1 MISSKQRNKINPVR
15 RLNPKQKK
23 QFYIFNK
30 NLCEPSICW
39 HSFYRNLDFKIF
51 MNTII
56 DFMKRNYK
64 IILAVV
70 LLSATLFAFRNTS
83 FTESTTSEKDKM
95 LLELLTFVIEKG
107 HYSPA
112 TIDDTFSKGV
122 YKDYIQALDPSK
134 RFFLQSD
141 IDEFSKYETQLDDQL
156 LNKDLTFFNLTYDR
170 LIKRMEEGKSLYK
183 DILSTPFDYTVD
195 ETFNT
200 DYEKAPY
207 AKNAAELKEKWR
219 KQLKLSTLSSLTDRL
234 KIQENKEKGIVDK
247 DPKSSSDVLKPGE
260 FVDNINNTEKEKSD
274 KSTDGKPKTL
284 AELEKITR
292 ESSLKSLDEYFGFMK
307 ELTRDDWFSIYIN
320 SITARFDPHTNYF
333 PPEEKERFDVSISG
347 KFEGIGARLQ
357 KKNDFT
363 EITELISGGPAW
375 RGKQLEA
382 GDVIMKVAQG
392 NGEPLDIV
400 GMRLDD
406 VVKKIK
412 GPKGSE
418 VRLTVK
424 KVDGSIKTISI
435 IRDIV
440 EIEETYAKSSVVER
454 NGMRYG
460 VIYLPKFYIDFENA
474 DGRDA
479 GKDIAA
485 EVEALKKVGV
495 NGIVLDVRDD
505 GGGSLS
511 TVVDIAGLF
520 IEQGPIV
527 QIKSADRKKE
537 VLYDRDKKI
546 EWDGPLVIMVNSFSA
561 SASEIL
567 AAAIQDYKRGIIVG
581 SKQTYGKGTVQ
592 NVIDLNKFV
601 RSSSTGDLGALK
613 TTTQKFYRIN
623 GGSTQLEGVSS
634 DIVMPDKYAYLKM
647 GERDVEAAMP
657 WDKIDPAPYSV
668 WKNNANFDKAIAESK
683 KRIAQNPQ
691 FKLIEENAKWID
703 ERSKE
708 NVYSLK
714 MDDFKKHQAAIEETN
729 KKFKAISDY
738 DYHLKFTSLPQE
750 AEAMKKDASLKEKRL
765 RWHESL
771 SKDIYVEEALN
782 VLDDLQSKPVIK
794 KSAPAVTLK
803 KEKLAK

>member
-1 MISSKQRNKINPVR
+1 
-15 RLNPKQKK
+15 
-23 QFYIFNK
+23 
-30 NLCEPSICW
+30 
-39 HSFYRNLDFKIF
+39 

-56 DFMKRNYK
+56 EFMKRNYK
-64 IILAVV
+64 ILLAVV
-70 LLSATLFAFRNTS
+70 VLSVTLFAFKIKSGVDSNPD
-83 FTESTTSEKDKM
+83 KDKL

-107 HYSPA
+107 HYDPA
-112 TIDDTFSKGV
+112 IIDDKFSKGI
-122 YKDYIQALDPSK
+122 YKDYVQALDPSK

-141 IDEFSKYETQLDDQL
+141 IDEFSKYETELDDQL
-156 LNKDLTFFNLTYDR
+156 MNKDLTFFSLTYDR
-170 LIKRMEEGKSLYK
+170 LMKRMEESKKIYRG
-183 DILSTPFDYTVD
+183 ILNTPFDYNV
-195 ETFNT
+195 EESFNT

-207 AKNAAELKEKWR
+207 AKSAAELTDRWR
-219 KQLKLSTLSSLTDRL
+219 KQIKLSTLSSLTERL
-234 KIQENKEKGIVDK
+234 KIQEDKSKGIVDQKVTDSLSTGDQDKSVDKK
-247 DPKSSSDVLKPGE
+247 DKEKIKEGGSVEDSKPKS
-260 FVDNINNTEKEKSD
+260 FT
-274 KSTDGKPKTL
+274 
-284 AELEKITR
+284 ELEKETR
-292 ESSLKSLDEYFGFMK
+292 ENAKKSLDEYFGFMNDL
-307 ELTRDDWFSIYIN
+307 ERDDWFSIYIN

-333 PPEEKERFDVSISG
+333 APEEKERFDVSMSG
-347 KFEGIGARLQ
+347 KLEGIGARLQ

-363 EITELISGGPAW
+363 EISELISGGPAW

-382 GDVIMKVAQG
+382 GDLVMKVAQG
-392 NGEPLDIV
+392 NELAVDVV

-424 KVDGSIKTISI
+424 KVDGTVKIISI

-440 EIEETYAKSSVVER
+440 EIEETYAKSSVVTK
-454 NGMRYG
+454 NGLKYG
-460 VIYLPKFYIDFENA
+460 VIYLPKFYIDFENK

-479 GKDIAA
+479 GKDIAL
-485 EVEALKKVGV
+485 EVERLKKAGV

-527 QIKSADRKKE
+527 QIKSAGRKKE

-567 AAAIQDYKRGIIVG
+567 AAAIQDYKRGVVIG

-592 NVIDLNKFV
+592 NVIDLNQFV
-601 RSSSTGDLGALK
+601 RNGDVGDLGALK

-634 DIVMPDKYAYLKM
+634 DIVMPDRYAYLKM
-647 GERDVEAAMP
+647 GERDVENAMP
-657 WDKIDPAPYSV
+657 WDKIDPAEYAI
-668 WKNNANFDKAIAESK
+668 WDKTANFNKAISNSK
-683 KRIAQNPQ
+683 SRIEQNAQ

-703 ERSKE
+703 SRSE
-708 NVYSLK
+708 DNTYSLNIK
-714 MDDFKKHQAAIEETN
+714 KFKIAQDAIEEAA
-729 KKFKAISDY
+729 KKFKPISKY
-738 DYHLKFTSLPQE
+738 KNSLQFASLPYE
-750 AEAMKKDASLKEKRL
+750 IVETNKDSVLKEKRD
-765 RWHESL
+765 RWHEGL

-782 VLDDLQSKPVIK
+782 VLDDLQSKVGFK
-794 KSAPAVTLK
+794 KDLPSKMK
-803 KEKLAK
+803 KEKLAKS

>member
-1 MISSKQRNKINPVR
+1 M
-15 RLNPKQKK
+15 
-23 QFYIFNK
+23 
-30 NLCEPSICW
+30 
-39 HSFYRNLDFKIF
+39 D
-51 MNTII
+51 TII
-56 DFMKRNYK
+56 NFMKRNYK
-64 IILAVV
+64 ILIAVV
-70 LLSATLFAFRNTS
+70 LLSATLFAFKINS
-83 FTESTTSEKDKM
+83 EKSADPEKDKM

-107 HYSPA
+107 HYNPA
-112 TIDDTFSKGV
+112 KIDDAFSKGI
-122 YKDYIQALDPSK
+122 YKDYIEALDPSK

-141 IDEFSKYETQLDDQL
+141 IDEFSKYETLLDDQL
-156 LNKDLTFFNLTYDR
+156 LNKDLTFFNLTYTR
-170 LIKRMEEGKSLYK
+170 LMKRMDEGKELYK
-183 DILSTPFDYTVD
+183 GILSTPFDYSID

-200 DYEKAPY
+200 DYEKSPY
-207 AKNAAELKEKWR
+207 AKNSQELKEKWR

-234 KIQENKEKGIVDK
+234 KIQENKEKGIVEK
-247 DPKSSSDVLKPGE
+247 VEKSDSDLKSGE
-260 FVDNINNTEKEKSD
+260 MIDNSANTEKDNAS
-274 KSTDGKPKTL
+274 DGKPKTFE
-284 AELEKITR
+284 ELEKITR

-307 ELTRDDWFSIYIN
+307 DLTRDDWFSVYIN

-333 PPEEKERFDVSISG
+333 PAEEKERFDVSISG

-375 RGKQLEA
+375 RGKLLEA

-392 NGEPLDIV
+392 KSEPVDIV

-454 NGMRYG
+454 NGVKYG
-460 VIYLPKFYIDFENA
+460 VIYLPKFYIDFENK

-479 GKDIAA
+479 GKDVAA
-485 EVEALKKVGV
+485 EVESLKKAGV

-527 QIKSADRKKE
+527 QIKSAGRQKE
-537 VLYDRDKKI
+537 VLFDRDKKI

-567 AAAIQDYKRGIIVG
+567 AAAIQDYKRGIIIG

-592 NVIDLNKFV
+592 NVIDLNQFV
-601 RSSSTGDLGALK
+601 RSSDKGDLGALK

-623 GGSTQLEGVSS
+623 GGSTQLEGVAS
-634 DIVMPDKYAYLKM
+634 DVVMPDRYAYLKM
-647 GERDVEAAMP
+647 GERDVDNAMP
-657 WDKIDPAPYSV
+657 WDKIDPAQYNV
-668 WKNNANFDKAIAESK
+668 WTNNSKFSKVIADSKN
-683 KRIAQNPQ
+683 RIAQNPQ

-708 NVYSLK
+708 NNYSLK
-714 MDDFKKHQAAIEETN
+714 LENFKKNQKLIEDTN
-729 KKFKAISDY
+729 KKFKSIADY
-738 DYHLKFTSLPQE
+738 NYNLKFTSLPKE
-750 AEAMKKDASLKEKRL
+750 AEAMKTDVSLKEKRE

-782 VLDDLQSKPVIK
+782 ILDDLQSKPV
-794 KSAPAVTLK
+794 VK
-803 KEKLAK
+803 KEISETAKNKKLVKS

>member
-1 MISSKQRNKINPVR
+1 
-15 RLNPKQKK
+15 
-23 QFYIFNK
+23 
-30 NLCEPSICW
+30 
-39 HSFYRNLDFKIF
+39 

-56 DFMKRNYK
+56 SIMKRNYK
-64 IILAVV
+64 ILLAVV
-70 LLSATLFAFRNTS
+70 FLSVTLFAFKIKS
-83 FTESTTSEKDKM
+83 ASEADPDKDKL

-112 TIDDTFSKGV
+112 AIDDNFSKGV

-141 IDEFSKYETQLDDQL
+141 IDEFAKYELELDDQL
-156 LNKDLTFFNLTYDR
+156 MNKDLTFFTLTYDR
-170 LIKRMEEGKSLYK
+170 LIQRMNESQGFYK
-183 DILSTPFDYTVD
+183 EILKTAFDYSID
-195 ETFNT
+195 ESFNT

-207 AKNAAELKEKWR
+207 AKNQDELKERWR

-234 KIQENKEKGIVDK
+234 KIQENKGKLSKAETDLISNPLQDNDEVVSPAETKKEVSKEDAT
-247 DPKSSSDVLKPGE
+247 PKSFE
-260 FVDNINNTEKEKSD
+260 
-274 KSTDGKPKTL
+274 
-284 AELEKITR
+284 ELEKETR
-292 ESSLKSLDEYFGFMK
+292 ASTAKSLDEYFGFMK
-307 ELTRDDWFSIYIN
+307 DLDRNDWFSVYIN

-333 PPEEKERFDVSISG
+333 APEEKERFDVSMSG
-347 KFEGIGARLQ
+347 TLEGIGARLQ
-357 KKNDFT
+357 KKNDYT
-363 EITELISGGPAW
+363 EISELISGGPAW
-375 RGKQLEA
+375 RGKELEA
-382 GDVIMKVAQG
+382 GDLVVKVAQG
-392 NGEPLDIV
+392 DGQPVDVV

-412 GPKGSE
+412 GPKGTE

-424 KVDGSIKTISI
+424 KVDGTIKVISI

-440 EIEETYAKSSVVER
+440 EIEETYAKSSIVNK
-454 NGMRYG
+454 NGLKYG
-460 VIYLPKFYIDFENA
+460 VIYLPKFYINFENK

-479 GKDIAA
+479 GKDIAL
-485 EVEALKKVGV
+485 EVERLKQAKVD
-495 NGIVLDVRDD
+495 GIVLDVRDD

-527 QIKSADRKKE
+527 QIKSAGRKKE

-567 AAAIQDYKRGIIVG
+567 AAAIQDYKRGVIIG

-592 NVIDLNKFV
+592 NVIDLNQFV
-601 RSSSTGDLGALK
+601 RSNEFGDLGALK

-634 DIVMPDKYAYLKM
+634 DVVMPDRYSYLKM
-647 GERDVEAAMP
+647 GERDVDNAMP
-657 WDKIDPAPYSV
+657 WDKIDAAEYNV
-668 WKNNANFDKAIAESK
+668 WNNNHSNFSKAILHSK
-683 KRIAQNPQ
+683 ERIAANPQ

-703 ERSKE
+703 SRSKE
-708 NVYSLK
+708 NEYSLNIDK
-714 MDDFKKHQAAIEETN
+714 FRKAQVAIEEKA
-729 KKFKAISDY
+729 KKYKPIFDY
-738 DYHLKFTSLPQE
+738 KNDLKFTSLPYEIEQ
-750 AEAMKKDASLKEKRL
+750 MSKDNVLKEKRD

-782 VLDDLQSKPVIK
+782 ILDDLQAKANVKNSLPDNK
-794 KSAPAVTLK
+794 LK
-803 KEKLAK
+803 KEKLAKS